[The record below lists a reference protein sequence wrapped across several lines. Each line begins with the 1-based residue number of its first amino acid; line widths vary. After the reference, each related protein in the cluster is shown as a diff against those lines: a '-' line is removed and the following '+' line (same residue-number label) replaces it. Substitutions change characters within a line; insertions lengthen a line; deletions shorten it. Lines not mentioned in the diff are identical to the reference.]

1 MKKDKKI
8 ILVFIILLLAIL
20 VITAVIYKYKKA
32 NTKDEANINIAE
44 EKDFSNEIESTTE
57 NVLENNVAE
66 NALEVQNL
74 ANTEVVEK
82 ANTKE
87 DNQKNNITVQEPKKS
102 TVKKEET
109 AEKQEIQES
118 TPVVQAAQEVV
129 SSQSI
134 SISKPVDVPKVEA
147 QTAPEVSEVVKAPV
161 VQETFVAP
169 TVPTEE
175 YRYNDAMTQTIVNI
189 INSNPSE
196 FMKQDGFNVVVDS
209 SITSL
214 TNQFTFTEERVKNK
228 VLYKAGTIKVYAQ
241 DYYCNGELLFT
252 ECYIF

>member
-8 ILVFIILLLAIL
+8 ILVVISLLLAIL

-32 NTKDEANINIAE
+32 NTKDEANINIAK

-57 NVLENNVAE
+57 NVLENSVAK
-66 NALEVQNL
+66 NAVNVQNI

-87 DNQKNNITVQEPKKS
+87 ESTENNITVQEPKKS
-102 TVKKEET
+102 TVQKEEK
-109 AEKQEIQES
+109 AEKQES

-129 SSQSI
+129 SSQAVSI
-134 SISKPVDVPKVEA
+134 NKPVDVPKIEA
-147 QTAPEVSEVVKAPV
+147 QATPEIPEVTKAPI
-161 VQETFVAP
+161 VQETVVAP
-169 TVPTEE
+169 AVPTEE